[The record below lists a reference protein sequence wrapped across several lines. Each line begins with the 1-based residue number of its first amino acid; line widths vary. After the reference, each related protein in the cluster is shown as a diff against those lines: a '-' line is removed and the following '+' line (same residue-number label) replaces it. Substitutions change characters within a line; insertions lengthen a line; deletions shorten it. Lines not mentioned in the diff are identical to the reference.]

1 MKKAEISVFFL
12 LDKKKGS
19 NSHMR
24 IKVLLVIP
32 NQEVQVVKIP
42 PSLKF
47 IKAFIGEN
55 LFRLKL
61 SKDTILIANK
71 NANAEDFNRIVG
83 GNIILGTFLVI
94 SIKNNCRVSMKKK
107 DVRRYTNMFKL
118 RKHKKKIDMYK
129 EEWLE
134 EYYSK
139 QRERKQ
145 KNAERNKKEIF
156 NIAA

>member
-1 MKKAEISVFFL
+1 
-12 LDKKKGS
+12 
-19 NSHMR
+19 MR

-42 PSLKF
+42 ANLKF

-94 SIKNNCRVSMKKK
+94 SIKNNCRISMKKK
-107 DVRRYTNMFKL
+107 DIRRYTNMFKL
-118 RKHKKKIDMYK
+118 RKHKRKIDIYK

-156 NIAA
+156 KIAA

>member
-1 MKKAEISVFFL
+1 
-12 LDKKKGS
+12 
-19 NSHMR
+19 MR

-47 IKAFIGEN
+47 IKSFIGEN

-61 SKDTILIANK
+61 SKNTLLIANK
-71 NANAEDFNRIVG
+71 NAHIEDFNRIVG

-118 RKHKKKIDMYK
+118 RKHKRKIDMYK

-145 KNAERNKKEIF
+145 KNTERNKKEIF
-156 NIAA
+156 KKAA

>member
-1 MKKAEISVFFL
+1 
-12 LDKKKGS
+12 
-19 NSHMR
+19 MR

-42 PSLKF
+42 SSLKY
-47 IKAFIGEN
+47 IKAFIGKN

-61 SKDTILIANK
+61 NKDTILIANK
-71 NANAEDFNRIVG
+71 DANLEDFNRIVG
-83 GNIILGTFLVI
+83 ENIILGTFLVI

-107 DVRRYTNMFKL
+107 DLRRYTNMFKL
-118 RKHKKKIDMYK
+118 RKHKKKIDKYK
-129 EEWLE
+129 EKYLE

-139 QRERKQ
+139 QKEQKR

-156 NIAA
+156 KIAA

>member
-1 MKKAEISVFFL
+1 MK
-12 LDKKKGS
+12 
-19 NSHMR
+19 

-42 PSLKF
+42 ANLKF

-55 LFRLKL
+55 LFKLKL
-61 SKDTILIANK
+61 NNNTILIANK
-71 NANAEDFNRIVG
+71 DASVDDFNRLVK

-118 RKHKKKIDMYK
+118 RKHKRKINMYK
-129 EEWLE
+129 EEYLE
-134 EYYSK
+134 NYYTTQK
-139 QRERKQ
+139 EMKE

>member
-1 MKKAEISVFFL
+1 
-12 LDKKKGS
+12 
-19 NSHMR
+19 MR

-47 IKAFIGEN
+47 IKSFIGEN

-61 SKDTILIANK
+61 SKNTLLIANK
-71 NANAEDFNRIVG
+71 NANIEDFNRIVG

-118 RKHKKKIDMYK
+118 RKHKRKIDMYK

-156 NIAA
+156 KKAA

>member
-1 MKKAEISVFFL
+1 
-12 LDKKKGS
+12 
-19 NSHMR
+19 MR

-55 LFRLKL
+55 LFRLK
-61 SKDTILIANK
+61 LIANK

-118 RKHKKKIDMYK
+118 RKHKRKIDMYK